1 VFSRSD
7 VEVVTN
13 ATVLDEVTEYLPVM
27 SANYGIGVEMLETQ
41 LRLLA
46 IGIFTRREYSSSME
60 DARRRMEKRDP
71 DDVDLLAL
79 AIHLDIPVWSN
90 DDDFRN
96 TGIERYT
103 TAELLKK
110 LAP

>member
-7 VEVVTN
+7 VEVVTTV
-13 ATVLDEVTEYLPVM
+13 TVLDEVTEYLPVM
-27 SANYGIGVEMLETQ
+27 SANYGIGAEMLETQ

-46 IGIFTRREYSSSME
+46 IRIYARHEYSSSLE
-60 DARRRMEKRDP
+60 DARRLMEDRDP

-79 AIHLDIPVWSN
+79 ALHLEIPGWSN
-90 DDDFRN
+90 DNDFRN
-96 TGIERYT
+96 AGIERFT

-110 LAP
+110 LGI